1 MNTKKQIMPE
11 QEDKYPDQ
19 IFKKDHLTT
28 MEKLLFA
35 NKYVEVLKKDISELN
50 QKIGVLESE
59 KSELNDIITGYMTDS
74 KTRAL
79 QKENEQLK
87 KSVSGLTKKID
98 ELLKS
103 ERKEF
108 VEKKALQE
116 LIDLRTRNKALQKD
130 NRELVTELAQYK
142 YAKK

>member
-50 QKIGVLESE
+50 QKIGLV
-59 KSELNDIITGYMTDS
+59 
-74 KTRAL
+74 
-79 QKENEQLK
+79 
-87 KSVSGLTKKID
+87 
-98 ELLKS
+98 
-103 ERKEF
+103 EF
-108 VEKKALQE
+108 
-116 LIDLRTRNKALQKD
+116 D
-130 NRELVTELAQYK
+130 
-142 YAKK
+142 